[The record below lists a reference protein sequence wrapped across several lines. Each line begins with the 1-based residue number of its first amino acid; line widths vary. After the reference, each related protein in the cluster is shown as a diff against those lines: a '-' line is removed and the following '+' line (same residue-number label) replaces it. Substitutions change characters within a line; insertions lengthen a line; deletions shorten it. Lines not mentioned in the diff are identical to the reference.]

1 MQSEILLIYIY
12 IFFSFSTYKS
22 YIRNQGNPARGIIDG
37 DLVWRYL
44 LLPNN
49 EKADVAKKIGTR
61 VQEIIEDII
70 EIDRQTAHF

>member
-1 MQSEILLIYIY
+1 MQLKILLIYTI
-12 IFFSFSTYKS
+12 IFFSTYKS
-22 YIRNQGNPARGIIDG
+22 YVRNQGNPARGIIDG

-61 VQEIIEDII
+61 VQEIIEDIT